1 MMYIASLFVF
11 KFFYLLEDAFDFHCE
26 LDEYSE
32 LVKEL
37 RESGLV
43 KDRKKGLKTY
53 KNSFVGKEVVDWLV
67 KAKSLGKLFFFA

>member
-1 MMYIASLFVF
+1 MSLQDN
-11 KFFYLLEDAFDFHCE
+11 DAFDFHCE

-53 KNSFVGKEVVDWLV
+53 KSSFVGREVVNYLV
-67 KAKSLGKLFFFA
+67 KSKNIGEYNTALLCYEVFFM